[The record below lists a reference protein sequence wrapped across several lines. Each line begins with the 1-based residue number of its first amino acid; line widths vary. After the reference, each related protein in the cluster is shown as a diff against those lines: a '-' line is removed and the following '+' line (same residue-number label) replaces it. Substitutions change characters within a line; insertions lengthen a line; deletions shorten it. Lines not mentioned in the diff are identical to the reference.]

1 MGVVIMGTWKSTG
14 QYARMNKCLDII
26 GIILVM
32 ALIITTFMYWGKA
45 PDIVPTHFNFK
56 GEIDAYGSKNTLF
69 ILLPI
74 VIIIYIGLAILSKYP
89 QVCNYCIEITPKN
102 KDKQYSMASTFIRI
116 INVEMLVI
124 FFYIQMSTAI
134 SMNSGKSL
142 SIGFLPIA
150 LFILFGSVGFYIY
163 KSVKFK

>member
-1 MGVVIMGTWKSTG
+1 
-14 QYARMNKCLDII
+14 
-26 GIILVM
+26 
-32 ALIITTFMYWGKA
+32 
-45 PDIVPTHFNFK
+45 
-56 GEIDAYGSKNTLF
+56 
-69 ILLPI
+69 
-74 VIIIYIGLAILSKYP
+74 
-89 QVCNYCIEITPKN
+89 
-102 KDKQYSMASTFIRI
+102 MASTFIRI
-116 INVEMLVI
+116 INVEMLFV